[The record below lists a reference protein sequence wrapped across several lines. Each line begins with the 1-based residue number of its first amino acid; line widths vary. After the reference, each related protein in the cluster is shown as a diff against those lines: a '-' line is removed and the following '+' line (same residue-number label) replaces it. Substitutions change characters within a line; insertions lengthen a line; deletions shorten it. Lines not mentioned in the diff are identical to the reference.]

1 MQNFQKGL
9 VYPTFYP
16 SFYPTVLFISK
27 HCDMMTLENYDYE
40 YLIGL
45 SPRELSNFYK
55 AGLSSNREINNIFK
69 KFIDDFINNECPPG
83 DSLFLMGSNVQAPP
97 NTTFIEVRQYQGDY
111 IWRQV
116 ICNNESVSLR
126 DWHRMSTDELKRA
139 LFFGMTRC
147 SGDIYSPIKELRRCT
162 QSEAAKGDMLDYV
175 WEADEREDKTF
186 YLNNDSQESVNE
198 NKQKKARNK
207 YMKLTQ
213 RDIQYIM
220 NEARNIVAEK
230 RGMVKENVAIDS
242 IKAATKS
249 EAEVGKNN
257 ATGSTL
263 GRFATKVIRKADN
276 AVQKLKNKKQDKS
289 NNETANVNKPA
300 SSTYSVARKKTVL
313 AKP

>member
-1 MQNFQKGL
+1 
-9 VYPTFYP
+9 
-16 SFYPTVLFISK
+16 
-27 HCDMMTLENYDYE
+27 MTLENYDYE

-55 AGLSSNREINNIFK
+55 EGLSSNREINNIFK
-69 KFIDDFINNECPPG
+69 KFVDDFISNECPPG

-126 DWHRMSTDELKRA
+126 DWHRMSTDEFKRA

-230 RGMVKENVAIDS
+230 RGVMNEQSGATSGSTSASTNDS
-242 IKAATKS
+242 TA
-249 EAEVGKNN
+249 GKNVLTPSTN
-257 ATGSTL
+257 A
-263 GRFATKVIRKADN
+263 KAKAEMDTAKN
-276 AVQKLKNKKQDKS
+276 IAKMMGLKKKPQPKQ
-289 NNETANVNKPA
+289 
-300 SSTYSVARKKTVL
+300 SSGYSPKFHPTQREE
-313 AKP
+313 